1 MFKEKEIVEACYQ
14 SHAGEKV
21 EFLWL
26 VCLVRRVGCIKKR
39 GFMGWECYRDAS
51 MLLLQC
57 MDNPHLWWSHRLHED
72 ALCSILAIH
81 IIREIYLFIF
91 ILILVLHAFT
101 SLALSISIWDLLRYG
116 WCWYAGLIGNFV
128 NEVSGQIHS
137 REKVADWT
145 KSSDKIPGFH
155 YQYKQD

>member
-1 MFKEKEIVEACYQ
+1 MFEEKEIAEACYQ

-26 VCLVRRVGCIKKR
+26 VCSVRRVGCIKKR
-39 GFMGWECYRDAS
+39 GFMGWECYRDAL

-81 IIREIYLFIF
+81 IIREIYLFWYYAF
-91 ILILVLHAFT
+91 NLH
-101 SLALSISIWDLLRYG
+101 ALSISFWDLLRYG
-116 WCWYAGLIGNFV
+116 CCWYAGLIGNFV
-128 NEVSGQIHS
+128 NEVFGQIHS

-145 KSSDKIPGFH
+145 KSSDKILGFH